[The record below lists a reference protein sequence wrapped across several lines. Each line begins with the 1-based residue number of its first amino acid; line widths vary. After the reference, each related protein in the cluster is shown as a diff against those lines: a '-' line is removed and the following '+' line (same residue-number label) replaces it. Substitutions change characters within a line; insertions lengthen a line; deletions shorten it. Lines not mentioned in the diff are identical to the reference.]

1 MSARRKRIT
10 RILIR
15 MPLYRVFAL
24 LPLIAIAGCHSANI
38 DATISNRTADPVTL
52 IEVDYPSAS
61 FGTQSLAAGQDFHYR
76 FKVIG
81 EGAMR
86 LTWTDAAN
94 REHKSDGPTLREG
107 AQGPLSIAIAPD
119 GAHWDLHLR

>member
-1 MSARRKRIT
+1 MRLLFTFIGG
-10 RILIR
+10 
-15 MPLYRVFAL
+15 
-24 LPLIAIAGCHSANI
+24 LPLLAVAGCHSPNI
-38 DATISNRTADPVTL
+38 AATISNRTSERVKL

-61 FGTQSLAAGQDFHYR
+61 FGTQSLAPGQDFHYR

-81 EGAMR
+81 QGAMK

-94 REHKSDGPTLREG
+94 REHKSDGPMLKEG
-107 AQGPLSIAIAPD
+107 AEGPLTIAIAPD